1 MSHATPVLGTAD
13 RVSRAGL
20 VIAGVACASVIV
32 SHIFARTT
40 YSLLLPAISDE
51 LVPSYS
57 AAGFLGASYF
67 AGYLLGVIGVTVVS
81 SRIEPITLMRTGLG
95 LSVMALGVLATAPR
109 FSVFASGVFFA
120 GMAGAGI
127 WIPAPTI
134 ATSLVPARHRGL
146 VMGALTA
153 TMGLGLLIL
162 SQGTNLFRSIID
174 DQSSWRP
181 IFGFEVIVTLMILL
195 ASIVLVRLP
204 RMARGGVRAPLF
216 SFDSV
221 RSIPQWKL
229 LTVAYTVFAALAGAW
244 TQFMGV
250 AMRDDAGFS
259 PSHVTNLFSVL
270 AVAAVV
276 GPLALGRLSDR
287 IGRDRAM
294 AIAAGLTCVASL
306 ILPLGSEPFAAI
318 AVALYGAGS
327 FGLPPIAAAA
337 VRDHLEGGA
346 FGTAFG
352 TMTILYAV
360 VSMVSSQFIG
370 FLADATGSF
379 TLGYLLLAVLAAVSG
394 ATAMVRV
401 RRSA

>member
-1 MSHATPVLGTAD
+1 MSHATPELGTVD
-13 RVSRAGL
+13 RVTRAGL
-20 VIAGVACASVIV
+20 LIAAVACASVIV

-40 YSLLLPAISDE
+40 YALLLPAISDD
-51 LVPSYS
+51 LIPSYS

-81 SRIEPITLMRTGLG
+81 SRIEPIVLMRTGLA
-95 LSVMALGVLATAPR
+95 LSVLALGVLATAPR

-120 GMAGAGI
+120 GMAGAAI

-134 ATSLVPARHRGL
+134 ATSLMPARHRGL
-146 VMGALTA
+146 VIGALTS
-153 TMGLGLLIL
+153 TMGFGLLVL
-162 SQGTNLFRSIID
+162 SQGTNLFRYAVD
-174 DQSSWRP
+174 DDSAWRP
-181 IFGFEVIVTLMILL
+181 IFGIEVFVTLVILIAAL
-195 ASIVLVRLP
+195 VLVRLP
-204 RMARGGVRAPLF
+204 RMAAGGPRRPLF

-229 LTVAYTVFAALAGAW
+229 LTISYTVFAVLAGAW

-259 PSHVTNLFSVL
+259 SAHVTNLYSVL
-270 AVAAVV
+270 AIAAVP
-276 GPLALGRLSDR
+276 GPLLLGRLSDR

-294 AIAAGLTCVASL
+294 AIAAGLACCASL
-306 ILPLGSEPFAAI
+306 MLPLGSEPFAAI

-327 FGLPPIAAAA
+327 FGFPPLAAAA

-360 VSMVSSQFIG
+360 VSMVSSQLAG
-370 FLADATGSF
+370 FLADVTGSF
-379 TLGYLLLAVLAAVSG
+379 TVGYLLLAVGALVSG
-394 ATAMVRV
+394 ATAMVRSQ
-401 RRSA
+401 RSA